1 MAWIHRQLCRFHF
14 YRVFL
19 EWTKVIVLPGFGSLP
34 LYTVGTFFFQEIA
47 RESILNK
54 ASSLAYN
61 FMLAIF
67 PGIIFLFTLIPYI
80 PVDNFQEQLLD
91 FMQVV
96 MPDNAFLAVEST
108 LSDIVKNQ
116 NSGLLSVG
124 FILATFFSTNGMSAL
139 MLFFN
144 KSSLIAESRSW
155 GRQRV
160 VAFGLTLLLVL
171 ALTVGMAVFTAAG
184 YVLSYLRDTFEFH
197 SSFWS
202 FWIKVARWVVLFG
215 IYFLTVSIL
224 YKFGPASPKNWKFF
238 SPGATLATILAIL
251 SFSAFAFYINNFG
264 AYNKLYGSIG
274 TLIVIMIWLYLNSLI
289 LLIGF
294 ELNASI
300 ALSKQSIKIVRPRKF
315 NVFKYDDEQRST
327 SS

>member
-1 MAWIHRQLCRFHF
+1 MAWLHRQLCRFRF
-14 YRVFL
+14 YQVFI
-19 EWTKVIVLPGFGSLP
+19 EWTKVIVLPGFGTLP
-34 LYTVGTFFFQEIA
+34 LYTVATFFFQEIA

-67 PGIIFLFTLIPYI
+67 PGMIFLFTLIPYI
-80 PVDNFQEQLLD
+80 PIANFQEQLLE
-91 FMQVV
+91 FMELV
-96 MPDNAFLAVEST
+96 MPTNAFLAVETT
-108 LSDIVKNQ
+108 LSDIVQNQ
-116 NSGLLSVG
+116 NSGLLSIG

-139 MLFFN
+139 MLSFN

-155 GRQRV
+155 GRQRL
-160 VAFGLTLLLVL
+160 VAIVLTLLLVL
-171 ALTVGMAVFTAAG
+171 ALTVGMGVFTLAG
-184 YVLSYLRDTFEFH
+184 YVIAYLREAFEVRTAFWTFLI
-197 SSFWS
+197 SA
-202 FWIKVARWVVLFG
+202 ARWIILFG
-215 IYFLTVSIL
+215 IYFITVSTL
-224 YKFGPASPKNWKFF
+224 YKFGPASTKKWKFF

-251 SFSAFAFYINNFG
+251 TLSAFAFYINKFG

-289 LLIGF
+289 LLVGF

-315 NVFKYDDEQRST
+315 NVFKHEST
-327 SS
+327 ERENN